1 MSWNCENLNFSIL
14 LYLQVL
20 ECPNYDLTIF
30 RESFCAYVCIHIL
43 QIIVRSISRTN
54 VRIKNK
60 DHISLDAG
68 IRSD

>member
-1 MSWNCENLNFSIL
+1 MSWNCENFNFSFL

-30 RESFCAYVCIHIL
+30 RESICAYVFIHVV
-43 QIIVRSISRTN
+43 QAIVRSISRTN
-54 VRIKNK
+54 VPIYNK

-68 IRSD
+68 I